1 MAQTGPIDIKSDVKN
16 PRSNFELTVHDAT
29 FTTEPFTDAEAELF
43 ERQLNDLVVE
53 HKNSA
58 LAELFEERS
67 QTIANTAAFAKS
79 KLNNR
84 VFGGVNAGD
93 NQIGFSNLRA
103 GHIRS
108 DPASGDAVND
118 WYFDYGTGWQ
128 DWIGDGAANN
138 RTIGEDQVSVGI
150 GMMDQDV
157 STEISGL
164 NVESWGRNMDML
176 PHDLTDLKNADNEY
190 GQYVKSLPTLLA
202 QENDNIHIRLRADR
216 AMESQPRLLGLT
228 YGVGTFLNTEEY

>member
-1 MAQTGPIDIKSDVKN
+1 MVSNGPIDIAGELRN
-16 PRSNFELTVHDAT
+16 PNSNFELTVHDSS
-29 FTTEPFTDAEAELF
+29 FTTEPFTSSEAELF
-43 ERQLNDLVVE
+43 ETQLNDLVVE
-53 HKNSA
+53 HKESA
-58 LAELFEERS
+58 VTELFNERS

-93 NQIGFSNLRA
+93 NQVGFSNLRA
-103 GHIRS
+103 GHIRA
-108 DPASGDAVND
+108 DPATGNAAND
-118 WYFDYGTGWQ
+118 WYFDYGAGWQ

-138 RTIGEDQVSVGI
+138 QTIGEDQVTVI
-150 GMMDQDV
+150 LGMLDQDV

-190 GQYVKSLPTLLA
+190 GQYVKSLPTLVA

-228 YGVGTFLNTEEY
+228 FGVGTFLNTEEY